1 MIHFWGFLGGGYF
14 MGTEYAWFIPSA
26 RAGDGHKI
34 NLPTPERP
42 PTVEYLSEVARAAED
57 AGFVNLLVPTG
68 THCLDAW
75 VTAAVIAQNSNRIK
89 FCVALRPGL
98 TSPVYSA
105 QICNTLDW
113 HSKGRVTVNVVT
125 GSTPIDQMRYG
136 DHLRHAERYE
146 RTMEFLD
153 IIKAIW
159 TSREPVTC
167 KGKFYD
173 IRDASFFPES
183 ASKPFPKVYMG
194 GSSEAGRR
202 VGAKHS
208 DIHMMYAVEVETI
221 AEDVADMKR
230 RAAGLDREKEIVLGV
245 RMHIVC
251 RDTKKEARRAAEAL
265 IGGSD
270 ISNTGA
276 WANMRD
282 NTESVGQMRV
292 NDLAKGDSLWV
303 TDTLWMG
310 VNRVRAGAG
319 ASLVGTPDMIAGAL
333 KEYVDAGVGCFILS
347 GWPHVEEATR
357 FGRDIMPLLKDTGPA
372 VLEDSASTLAS

>member
-1 MIHFWGFLGGGYF
+1 
-14 MGTEYAWFIPSA
+14 
-26 RAGDGHKI
+26 
-34 NLPTPERP
+34 
-42 PTVEYLSEVARAAED
+42 
-57 AGFVNLLVPTG
+57 
-68 THCLDAW
+68 
-75 VTAAVIAQNSNRIK
+75 
-89 FCVALRPGL
+89 
-98 TSPVYSA
+98 
-105 QICNTLDW
+105 
-113 HSKGRVTVNVVT
+113 
-125 GSTPIDQMRYG
+125 
-136 DHLRHAERYE
+136 
-146 RTMEFLD
+146 
-153 IIKAIW
+153 
-159 TSREPVTC
+159 
-167 KGKFYD
+167 
-173 IRDASFFPES
+173 
-183 ASKPFPKVYMG
+183 
-194 GSSEAGRR
+194 
-202 VGAKHS
+202 
-208 DIHMMYAVEVETI
+208 MYAVEVETI